1 MTEPYVAAAASCVLG
16 ESPLWDPEEGA
27 LHWVD
32 VRNPTVHSLDP
43 ATGARRSRRV
53 QTEIGCIGLA
63 GGRRLVAGTR
73 MGFALIDLDGDGFEP
88 LADPEGSGRLNR
100 VRLNDGRVDRR
111 GRLWCGSMQDP
122 VFAEAGWLYR
132 LDPDGSVRRMAG
144 PVAVPNAICWSPDDR
159 VMYFADSL
167 RHAVW
172 AHDFDL
178 EAGAVGNRRTFVE
191 IDEADGLPDGA
202 VVDAEGCLWVAL
214 MRGGAVRRYD
224 PEGRLEREIRFPA
237 SQTTCPAFGGPDL
250 TTLYV
255 TTGSARFR
263 PEDFAHEP
271 LAGSLFAVE
280 TEVRGVPEPSFG
292 G

>member
-1 MTEPYVAAAASCVLG
+1 MTEPHVAAAATCLLG
-16 ESPLWDPEEGA
+16 ESPLWDAGEGA

-32 VRNPTVHSLDP
+32 VRNPAVHSLDP

-73 MGFALIDLDGDGFEP
+73 MGFALIDLDGDGFEQ

-100 VRLNDGRVDRR
+100 VRMNDGRVDRR

-122 VFAEAGWLYR
+122 VFAEVGWLYR
-132 LDPDGSVRRMAG
+132 LDPDGSVHRVEG
-144 PVAVPNAICWSPDDR
+144 PLTVPNAICWSPDDR

-167 RHAVW
+167 RRVVW
-172 AHDFDL
+172 ACDFDL
-178 EAGAVGNRRTFVE
+178 EAGAVANRRTFVE

-202 VVDAEGCLWVAL
+202 VVDGEGHLWVAL

-224 PEGRLEREIRFPA
+224 PDGGLEREIRFPV

-255 TTGSARFR
+255 TTGSARFG
-263 PEDFAHEP
+263 PEDFAREP

-280 TEVRGVPEPSFG
+280 TEVRGVPEPLFG